1 MYVLGD
7 KRSLLKCDS
16 TTVLLECIQRQK
28 STKDNSNSKPQCKT
42 GLSKSEKQNSS
53 TKPKLVI
60 VKAQHSSEPG
70 PSTERE
76 KVSEKKKLP
85 LKRKRPVIID
95 SDDSDLDFGEQ
106 SSESLVVKK
115 RYIGHSPSSQENGE
129 NGVCSET
136 NGVGNSVVDA
146 IELDSDSND

>member
-28 STKDNSNSKPQCKT
+28 STKDNSKPQSKT

-60 VKAQHSSEPG
+60 VKSQNSSEPG
-70 PSTERE
+70 PSPERE

>member
-28 STKDNSNSKPQCKT
+28 STKDNSKPQGKT

-53 TKPKLVI
+53 TKPKVVI
-60 VKAQHSSEPG
+60 VKSQNSSEPG

-76 KVSEKKKLP
+76 KVSEKEKLP

-115 RYIGHSPSSQENGE
+115 RYIDHSPSSQENGE